1 MIFSSQ
7 IYSQFLN
14 RLWNTFA
21 CWYLISSLN
30 ITLQF
35 NSHKVQDSSHSSN
48 LMIYLKSSC
57 ESNNCA
63 RVLNEKYT
71 MFSNHIIKIFVL
83 HYRPLELYCVSQM
96 HILTNNKQRTSSRSK
111 QPNPSYSFLFKVK
124 RIIWQTFS
132 LRPKH
137 IVGTNNV
144 YWFYCYENKF

>member
-30 ITLQF
+30 IILQF
-35 NSHKVQDSSHSSN
+35 NSHKIQDSCLSSIS
-48 LMIYLKSSC
+48 MTYLKSPC
-57 ESNNCA
+57 EANCC
-63 RVLNEKYT
+63 YT
-71 MFSNHIIKIFVL
+71 MFSNHTIKIFVL

-96 HILTNNKQRTSSRSK
+96 HILTNKQRTSSRFK

-137 IVGTNNV
+137 IVDTNNV